1 MLQWKNIQQV
11 LIGIECKIMLLVVW
25 LSDLWVFGMGDFF
38 GGKIGQ
44 IFKKTSLKD
53 HPKFH

>member
-25 LSDLWVFGMGDFF
+25 LSDLWDFRMGDFF

-44 IFKKTSLKD
+44 IFKEASLKNY
-53 HPKFH
+53 PNFQ